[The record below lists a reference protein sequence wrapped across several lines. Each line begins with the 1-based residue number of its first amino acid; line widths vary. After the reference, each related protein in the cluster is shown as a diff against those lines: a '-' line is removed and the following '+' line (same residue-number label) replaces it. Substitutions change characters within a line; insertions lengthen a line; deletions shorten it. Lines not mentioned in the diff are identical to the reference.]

1 MKKLSLCIGLVGCCY
16 CLSAQ
21 NVGIGTNTP
30 TAKLNVS
37 GTVRFQN
44 IGEAAGN
51 VLISDALG
59 NANWKPLSR
68 QEIYTVSSAA
78 FQPELSSNTL
88 VRTSGQGGVTYF
100 PSAANSTFI
109 IAPVNLPQGAQ
120 VTEVTF
126 YFLDN
131 SPQDLSLLFQAEDLT
146 SGFFPSPFVSVTTSG
161 SAAGWQSLTL
171 TPANPVIID
180 NTNNSYFVKAYGNWP
195 GNFTLAIKGVRI
207 KYNYVVNN

>member
-1 MKKLSLCIGLVGCCY
+1 MKKLFICIGIVGCCY
-16 CLSAQ
+16 GLSAQ
-21 NVGIGTNTP
+21 NVGIGTTTP
-30 TAKLNVS
+30 TAKLDVS
-37 GTVRFQN
+37 GNVRFQN
-44 IGEAAGN
+44 NGEATGN

-88 VRTSGQGGVTYF
+88 IRSSGQGGVTYF

-126 YFLDN
+126 YFMDN
-131 SPQDLSLLFQAEDLT
+131 SPQDLSLSLAAEDINFGT
-146 SGFFPSPFVSVTTSG
+146 FTSPFVSATTSG
-161 SAAGWQSLTL
+161 SAIGWQSIIV
-171 TPANPVIID
+171 TPSSPVVID
-180 NTNNSYFVKAYGNWP
+180 NTNRSYFVKAYGDWP

-207 KYNYVVNN
+207 KYNYTINN